1 MDDVVLLLANSA
13 EVSPQGMV
21 SGLGIGWSVTSSPTA
36 PAALILM
43 IKVPWDQTNV
53 KHAAL
58 LRLVDADGH
67 DVRLGESEPIH
78 IKLDSRLDGRQALLM
93 EHRSTWRKR
102 STFVRFRFSQVTMGG
117 CWRLTVS

>member
-1 MDDVVLLLANSA
+1 
-13 EVSPQGMV
+13 MV

-78 IKLDSRLDGRQALLM
+78 IKLEFETGRPPGITHGTPIDMAQAINIGPLPIPPGHYEWLLEIDGQLRG
-93 EHRSTWRKR
+93 RRP
-102 STFVRFRFSQVTMGG
+102 FVVKNAD
-117 CWRLTVS
+117 TV